1 MQSPD
6 PRKTAS
12 LASLR
17 PGVTARRVA
26 LPTEDGDICSNWWEA
41 NDIDNIVGVTQDNC
55 SWGEL
60 SGSIKQIETP
70 AEGWK
75 LEEEDEDEEEEEE
88 EEEDQARYGR

>member
-1 MQSPD
+1 MNTITIWVSNSNG
-6 PRKTAS
+6 S
-12 LASLR
+12 LFIFKD
-17 PGVTARRVA
+17 VH
-26 LPTEDGDICSNWWEA
+26 TEDGDICSNWWEA

-88 EEEDQARYGR
+88 EEED